1 MNQKFAFY
9 LLSIIFVFFI
19 GYSYSQYNTE
29 PPKPVII
36 NLDNSDEIKQYKAD
50 ISSLKLQLDE
60 LDTQL
65 INTLD
70 ELKKTSKKLLI
81 SSSKVT
87 VLEDEIYLIRIKHD
101 ELESR
106 LIQSGSTISMKD
118 KEINSL
124 REQLQNYLIELEL
137 SQFEIDLLEEQL
149 SRFLQE

>member
-1 MNQKFAFY
+1 MNQKIAFY
-9 LLSIIFVFFI
+9 LISIVLVFFI
-19 GYSYSQYNTE
+19 GYSYSQYNAE
-29 PPKPVII
+29 PPEPLII

-87 VLEDEIYLIRIKHD
+87 VLEDEINLIQIKHD

-106 LIQSGSTISMKD
+106 LIQGDSIVSMNVPAS
-118 KEINSL
+118 I
-124 REQLQNYLIELEL
+124 R
-137 SQFEIDLLEEQL
+137 LL
-149 SRFLQE
+149 